1 MDKEGWYPE
10 QARKREEKRTFER
23 FKSEYIKLIRT
34 DLGIPK
40 SLLSDETINENLNK
54 AMELAKK
61 EESKDE

>member
-23 FKSEYIKLIRT
+23 FKTEFIRFIRT
-34 DLGIPK
+34 DLGIPNN
-40 SLLSDETINENLNK
+40 LLSDEAINENVDK

-61 EESKDE
+61 EEK

>member
-34 DLGIPK
+34 DLGIPE
-40 SLLSDETINENLNK
+40 SLLSDETINLNK

-61 EESKDE
+61 EKSKDE

>member
-10 QARKREEKRTFER
+10 QARKLKEKRTFER
-23 FKSEYIKLIRT
+23 FKTEFIRFVRT

-40 SLLSDETINENLNK
+40 SLLSDEAINENMNK

-61 EESKDE
+61 EEK